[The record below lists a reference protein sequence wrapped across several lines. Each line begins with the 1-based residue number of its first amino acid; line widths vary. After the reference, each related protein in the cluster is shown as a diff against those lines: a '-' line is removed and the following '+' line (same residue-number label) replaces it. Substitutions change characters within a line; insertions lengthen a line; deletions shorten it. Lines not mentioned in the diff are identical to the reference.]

1 MALSDAAI
9 RAAKPTDKQY
19 KLYDEGGL
27 LLIVKPSGGK
37 LWRLKYRHQGKEQAL
52 SLGRYPDVGLKDA
65 RASRDKA
72 RKLIASGKNPAFEK
86 KRAAVAASIGAT
98 NTFSAVAEEL
108 IAKRELEGL
117 KEVTTGKARWLLS
130 LLAADIGSR
139 PIAEI
144 EAFELLSA
152 LKKVEA
158 SGRLET
164 GKRLLAFAG
173 RVFRYAV
180 ATTRA
185 KRNVAA
191 DLRGALVAPK
201 VKHHAAII
209 EPVAVGAM
217 LRAIDGFD
225 GQPVTIWA
233 LRLAPHVF
241 VRPGE
246 LRQAEWTEIDLE
258 AAVWRIPASRMK
270 MKREHVV
277 PLSKQAA
284 AILTQARS
292 LTGDGNFVFPGQR
305 TPNRPMSENTLN
317 AALRRLGYGKDE
329 MTSHGFRSTAS
340 TLLNESGK
348 WSADA
353 IERALAHGDSDGVRG
368 AYHRGAHWA
377 ERLRMAQW
385 WSDYLDDLRTGGQ
398 VIPWHGKRSGPA
410 ASVERRF

>member
-1 MALSDAAI
+1 MALSDVTI
-9 RAAKPTDKQY
+9 RTAKPADKQY

-27 LLIVKPSGGK
+27 FLIVKPSGGK

-72 RKLIASGKNPAFEK
+72 RKMIASGKNPAFEK

-108 IAKRELEGL
+108 IAKREREGL
-117 KEVTTGKARWLLS
+117 KEVTTGKARWFLS
-130 LLAADIGSR
+130 LLAADLGSR
-139 PIAEI
+139 PIAEV
-144 EAFELLSA
+144 EAFELLAA
-152 LKKVEA
+152 LKKIEA

-164 GKRLLAFAG
+164 AKRLLAFVG

-185 KRNVAA
+185 KRDIAA
-191 DLRGALVAPK
+191 DLRGALVAPT
-201 VKHHAAII
+201 VKNHAAII
-209 EPVAVGAM
+209 DPVAVGAL

-246 LRQAEWTEIDLE
+246 LRQAAWSEIDLE
-258 AAVWRIPASRMK
+258 AAAWRIPASRMK

-277 PLSKQAA
+277 PLSSQAVT
-284 AILTQARS
+284 ILRQARG
-292 LTGDGNFVFPGQR
+292 LTGNGHFAFPGQR

-317 AALRRLGYGKDE
+317 AALRRLGYGTDE

-353 IERALAHGDSDGVRG
+353 IERALAHGDTDQVRG
-368 AYHRGAHWA
+368 AYHRGTHWA
-377 ERLRMAQW
+377 ERVRMAQW
-385 WSDYLDDLRTGGQ
+385 WSDYLDELREGGK
-398 VIPWHGKRSGPA
+398 VLPIKRTA
-410 ASVERRF
+410 